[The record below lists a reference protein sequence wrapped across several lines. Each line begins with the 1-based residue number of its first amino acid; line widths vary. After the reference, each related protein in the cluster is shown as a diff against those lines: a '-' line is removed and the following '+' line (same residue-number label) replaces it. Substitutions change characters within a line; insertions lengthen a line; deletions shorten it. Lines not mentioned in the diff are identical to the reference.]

1 LGGKE
6 GPFSGGVIGS
16 RERVVMEGPSV
27 PEDGILLEGRD
38 VTLRFGGIEA
48 LNGLSFTIHPRRI
61 VSIIGPNGAGK
72 TTLLN
77 TITGVHIPDRG
88 EILFRGKTISGL
100 KPHQITGLGIS
111 RTFQQ
116 TQLFSNLTVAENVM
130 VGMHSRTNAG
140 FLGGILHLPSER
152 REELK
157 IREEAEGLLN
167 SFGLLARA
175 DWAASHIPIVEQRRL
190 EIARALAGEP
200 EVLLLDEPAAGL
212 NIRETESMGDLIVGL
227 REKGQTILLV
237 EHNMHLVMGVSD
249 WVIVLHHGSKIGE
262 GRAEDV
268 QKDKRVIDAYLGT

>member
-1 LGGKE
+1 MAENGT
-6 GPFSGGVIGS
+6 
-16 RERVVMEGPSV
+16 
-27 PEDGILLEGRD
+27 LLEGRG

-48 LNGLSFTIHPRRI
+48 LNGLSFSIRPRQI

-88 EILFRGKTISGL
+88 DILFRGKAISGL
-100 KPHQITGLGIS
+100 KPHQIAGLGIS

-130 VGMHSRTNAG
+130 VGMHPRTNSG

-152 REELK
+152 KEEQRIK
-157 IREEAEGLLN
+157 EKAESLLT

-175 DWAASHIPIVEQRRL
+175 GWMASHISIVEQRRL

-227 REKGQTILLV
+227 REEGQTVLLV
-237 EHNMHLVMGVSD
+237 EHNMHLVMGISD

-262 GRAEDV
+262 GRVEDV
-268 QKDKRVIDAYLGT
+268 QKDRRVIDAYLGT